1 MIEDFTSTQLTLVW
15 LLTLAVIGLL
25 MAFFVMRKKAL
36 ALLGQIDQESEK
48 QQGYE
53 ETIDSLTLE
62 QERAQSEI
70 ISLKSSL
77 ATARQERDDF
87 IELLNAAPIPIWR
100 RDQNSKIIW
109 RNRKYSDI
117 AGIDDGEETA
127 VPELAS
133 SRDPDQARKL
143 ATKARV
149 TGMTQSETRRYIVE
163 GDRLSFK
170 IVETPLEYDNQLAG
184 FAMDTTG
191 ETELSEELKR
201 HIEGHA
207 DVLENVASAIA
218 IYGPDQRLEFFNQ
231 TYAKLWRISD
241 DFLYGKPTISEVLDK
256 QRELRRLPEQ
266 ADFASYKDK
275 RRALFTN
282 VIEMR
287 EELVQLP
294 DETVLRN
301 IITPHPFGGLL
312 FLFEDVTDKVVLERA
327 RNTQI
332 AVQRATLDNLYEGVA
347 VFGSDARLKLYNA
360 AYCAIWDV
368 EDEDLQEDCHISQ
381 IIDYHMERSDQKW
394 PDDLREK
401 YIANVTRRDAASGRI
416 ERANGTIIDFNRVPL
431 PDGNV
436 LFTYVDVTHELRAQ
450 RALQERNEALEAA
463 DRMKSEFVASV
474 SHELRTP
481 LNTIIGFAEILVKE
495 FFGPLNEKQVE
506 YGQGILESS
515 DHLLLLVNDILD
527 MANIQAGKMEL
538 EKAPVDF
545 AAMLRTVVPMVQD
558 RAKKRHLVIKTE
570 IEEDLGFVDVDERRI
585 KQVIFNLFSNAIK
598 FTPSMGEIVLG
609 AHRTNDGYVMT
620 VRDNGKGIAEDQIEH
635 IFERFSKGDTTK
647 QNAGAGLGL
656 SLVKS
661 FVELHGGYVALTSK
675 ENIGTTVSCYL
686 PATVAAVPTQ
696 MVENS

>member
-15 LLTLAVIGLL
+15 LLSLAVIGLV
-25 MAFFVMRKKAL
+25 MALFVMRKKMM
-36 ALLGQIDQESEK
+36 ALLSQSDRDNEK
-48 QQGYE
+48 LQSVE
-53 ETIDSLTLE
+53 ETVDTLKS
-62 QERAQSEI
+62 ERERLQSEM

-77 ATARQERDDF
+77 ATAREERDDF

-109 RNRKYSDI
+109 QNRKYTETV
-117 AGIDDGEETA
+117 GLEEGA
-127 VPELAS
+127 PSVPELVS

-149 TGMTQSETRRYIVE
+149 TGMTQSETRRYIVD

-184 FAMDTTG
+184 FALDTTA
-191 ETELSEELKR
+191 EAELSDELKR
-201 HIEGHA
+201 HIDGHA
-207 DVLENVASAIA
+207 DVLENIASAIA

-231 TYAKLWRISD
+231 TYAKLWRMSD
-241 DFLYGKPTISEVLDK
+241 DFLCGKPTISEVLDK

-266 ADFASYKDK
+266 ADFASYKEK

-294 DETVLRN
+294 DETVLRT

-360 AYCAIWDV
+360 AFCEIWDI
-368 EDEDLQEDCHISQ
+368 DDGDLQEDVHISQ
-381 IIDYHMERSDQKW
+381 IIDLHLAKSGQEW
-394 PDDLREK
+394 PEDLREK
-401 YIANVTRRDAASGRI
+401 YIANVTRRDAASGRL
-416 ERANGTIIDFNRVPL
+416 EQNRGNIIDFNRVPL

-450 RALQERNEALEAA
+450 RALRERNEALEAA
-463 DRMKSEFVASV
+463 DKMKSEFVASV

-481 LNTIIGFAEILVKE
+481 LNTIIGFAEILMKE
-495 FFGPLNEKQVE
+495 FFGPLNEKQAE
-506 YGQGILESS
+506 YGKGILDSS
-515 DHLLLLVNDILD
+515 DHLLLLINDILD

-538 EKAPVDF
+538 EKAPVDL
-545 AAMLRTVVPMVQD
+545 AASLENVVTMVQD
-558 RAKKRHLVIKTE
+558 RAKKRHLDIKTE
-570 IEEDLGFVDVDERRI
+570 ID
-585 KQVIFNLFSNAIK
+585 
-598 FTPSMGEIVLG
+598 
-609 AHRTNDGYVMT
+609 
-620 VRDNGKGIAEDQIEH
+620 RDI
-635 IFERFSKGDTTK
+635 
-647 QNAGAGLGL
+647 GL
-656 SLVKS
+656 
-661 FVELHGGYVALTSK
+661 VE
-675 ENIGTTVSCYL
+675 
-686 PATVAAVPTQ
+686 
-696 MVENS
+696 VE

>member
-1 MIEDFTSTQLTLVW
+1 MIEDFTSTQLMLVW
-15 LLTLAVIGLL
+15 ILVLAVVGMA
-25 MAFFVMRKKAL
+25 MAFLVMRKKAL
-36 ALLGQIDQESEK
+36 ALLV
-48 QQGYE
+48 QGDRDNDKLASLE
-53 ETIDSLTLE
+53 ETIDNLKSE
-62 QERAQSEI
+62 QDRQKAEA

-77 ATARQERDDF
+77 ATARGERDDF
-87 IELLNAAPIPIWR
+87 IELLNAAPIAIWR

-109 RNRKYSDI
+109 QNRKYADI
-117 AGIDDGEETA
+117 VGLKEEETT
-127 VPELAS
+127 VPELAP

-149 TGMTQSETRRYIVE
+149 TGVTQSEVRRYIVD

-170 IVETPLEYDNQLAG
+170 IVETPLEFDNQLAG
-184 FAMDTTG
+184 FALDTTS
-191 ETELSEELKR
+191 EAELSEELKR
-201 HIEGHA
+201 HIDGHA
-207 DVLENVASAIA
+207 DVLENITSAIA

-266 ADFASYKDK
+266 ADFSSYKEK

-294 DETVLRN
+294 DETVLRT

-312 FLFEDVTDKVVLERA
+312 FLFEDVTDKVGLERA

-347 VFGSDARLKLYNA
+347 VFGADARLKLYNA
-360 AYCAIWDV
+360 AYCAIWGL
-368 EDEDLQEDCHISQ
+368 EEGFLQEDFHISQ
-381 IIDYHMERSDQKW
+381 IIDHYLEKTGATWSDAY
-394 PDDLREK
+394 REK

-416 ERANGTIIDFNRVPL
+416 DHAGGNIIDFNRVPL

-450 RALQERNEALEAA
+450 RALRERNEALEAA
-463 DRMKSEFVASV
+463 DKMKTEFVASV

-495 FFGPLNEKQVE
+495 FFGPLNDKQVE
-506 YGQGILESS
+506 YGQGILDSS
-515 DHLLLLVNDILD
+515 DHLLLLINDILD
-527 MANIQAGKMEL
+527 MANIQAGRMEL
-538 EKAPVDF
+538 DKAPVDL
-545 AAMLRTVVPMVQD
+545 ASTLQNVVTMVQE
-558 RAKKRHLVIKTE
+558 RAKKRHLEIRTE
-570 IEEDLGFVDVDERRI
+570 IDDDLGLVEVDERRI
-585 KQVIFNLFSNAIK
+585 KQVVFNLFSNAIK
-598 FTPSMGEIVLG
+598 FTPAKGQIILS
-609 AHRTNDGYVMT
+609 AHKTAESFDVT
-620 VRDNGKGIAEDQIEH
+620 IKDTGKGIAEDQIEQ

-656 SLVKS
+656 SLVRS
-661 FVELHGGYVALTSK
+661 FVELHGGRVELTSK
-675 ENIGTTVSCYL
+675 ENVGTTVSCYL
-686 PATVAAVPTQ
+686 PASLAVEPLP
-696 MVENS
+696 MAERS

>member
-1 MIEDFTSTQLTLVW
+1 
-15 LLTLAVIGLL
+15 
-25 MAFFVMRKKAL
+25 
-36 ALLGQIDQESEK
+36 
-48 QQGYE
+48 
-53 ETIDSLTLE
+53 
-62 QERAQSEI
+62 
-70 ISLKSSL
+70 
-77 ATARQERDDF
+77 
-87 IELLNAAPIPIWR
+87 
-100 RDQNSKIIW
+100 KIIW

-117 AGIDDGEETA
+117 SGIDDGEETA

-149 TGMTQSETRRYIVE
+149 TGMTQSETRRYIVD

-201 HIEGHA
+201 HIDGHA

-241 DFLYGKPTISEVLDK
+241 DFLYAKPTISEVLDK

-266 ADFASYKDK
+266 ADFASYKEK

-368 EDEDLQEDCHISQ
+368 DEEILQEDIHISQ
-381 IIDYHMERSDQKW
+381 IIDYHLESTGLSW
-394 PDDLREK
+394 PDEQREK
-401 YIANVTRRDAASGRI
+401 YIANVTRRDADNGRI
-416 ERANGTIIDFNRVPL
+416 ERANGTIVDFNRVPL

-515 DHLLLLVNDILD
+515 DHLLLLINDILD

-538 EKAPVDF
+538 ERAPV
-545 AAMLRTVVPMVQD
+545 
-558 RAKKRHLVIKTE
+558 
-570 IEEDLGFVDVDERRI
+570 
-585 KQVIFNLFSNAIK
+585 
-598 FTPSMGEIVLG
+598 
-609 AHRTNDGYVMT
+609 
-620 VRDNGKGIAEDQIEH
+620 
-635 IFERFSKGDTTK
+635 
-647 QNAGAGLGL
+647 
-656 SLVKS
+656 
-661 FVELHGGYVALTSK
+661 
-675 ENIGTTVSCYL
+675 
-686 PATVAAVPTQ
+686 
-696 MVENS
+696 